1 MAHWGAKLHWEG
13 VTSPRSSVSTRH
25 WAVQCGVGAEA
36 ALSWNH
42 LAKNG
47 QSLG

>member
-1 MAHWGAKLHWEG
+1 MALWGAKLHGEG
-13 VTSPRSSVSTRH
+13 VTSPRSSASTGH
-25 WAVQCGVGAEA
+25 WAVQCGVGAEV
-36 ALSWNH
+36 ALSWSH